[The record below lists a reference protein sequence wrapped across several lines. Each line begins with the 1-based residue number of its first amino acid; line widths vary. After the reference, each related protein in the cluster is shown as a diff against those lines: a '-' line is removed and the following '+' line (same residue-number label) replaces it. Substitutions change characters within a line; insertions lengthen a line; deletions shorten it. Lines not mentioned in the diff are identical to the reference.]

1 MGSKQIRKNFFK
13 NSVAKKHAKIIHS
26 FKVGLKIATAITA
39 LLLISF
45 VAIFGYDFLTQ
56 CAYFKAQKLIVTGT
70 ERLAATHVLKHAQIK
85 KGTNILS
92 LNLATARKRLLAH
105 SWIAEAEVSRE
116 LPSNIHIR
124 IKEHKPIAVIDLG
137 RKFLINTQGEIFKE
151 VSASDQDNLPIISGL
166 EFSDINVKD
175 ESRSL
180 PFDAVMD
187 ILHLG
192 QKPNSVIPNSLIKK
206 IKVDREIGLTI
217 YAPYFESGLIN
228 SYGSSRASDFID
240 YDNDGDLDLYITR
253 VTYYEQPD
261 MDICQL
267 WRNDDGYFREVPS
280 ARVVHRAIRGMGWA
294 DYDNDGDPDLHL
306 LEEGGDEC
314 GHHRRGDPPYRTP
327 HAAR

>member
-1 MGSKQIRKNFFK
+1 LGSKQIRKNFFK
-13 NSVAKKHAKIIHS
+13 NSIAKKQAKIFHS

-56 CAYFKAQKLIVTGT
+56 CAYFKAQNLIVTGT

-85 KGTNILS
+85 KGENILS
-92 LNLATARKRLLAH
+92 LNLSTARKRLLAH

-124 IKEHKPIAVIDLG
+124 IKEHKPVAVIDLG
-137 RKFLINTQGEIFKE
+137 RKFLINTKGEIFKE
-151 VSASDQDNLPIISGL
+151 VSASDQDDLPIISGL
-166 EFSDINVKD
+166 EFSDINVKG

-192 QKPNSVIPNSLIKK
+192 QKPNSVIPNSLIKN

-228 SYGSSRASDFID
+228 SIKIGYHDYASKYAGLKYVISYIKNKPKFLRLESID
-240 YDNDGDLDLYITR
+240 LNNLNRIVVNPAT
-253 VTYYEQPD
+253 
-261 MDICQL
+261 IK
-267 WRNDDGYFREVPS
+267 S
-280 ARVVHRAIRGMGWA
+280 ATTPLNERGNENFSTAVAKGKS
-294 DYDNDGDPDLHL
+294 
-306 LEEGGDEC
+306 
-314 GHHRRGDPPYRTP
+314 T
-327 HAAR
+327 